1 MSKMKVDM
9 AWALN
14 EQELGVAVA
23 DLVLPDNEAL
33 PELEDLL
40 HNSIVHVTERPE
52 EESHDILKALEKEF
66 RQTLIWGIQ
75 KSQNRPPVAIRAQ
88 RFAENSFDF
97 DRLKAQVESATVTH
111 CIFDT
116 PALIQKVFSEMEIKE
131 EDVLHPDLP
140 DKKDILTLLAHEER
154 GHDTRKRL
162 PDLLVQEIY
171 QAGLD
176 TLF

>member
-1 MSKMKVDM
+1 MSELKSRPE
-9 AWALN
+9 WALD
-14 EQELGVAVA
+14 EDLQDFAVA
-23 DLVLPDNEAL
+23 DLVLPGNETL
-33 PELEDLL
+33 PELDDLL

-52 EESHDILKALEKEF
+52 EESRDILKALEKEY
-66 RQTLIWGIQ
+66 RQALIWGIQ
-75 KSQNRPPVAIRAQ
+75 KSQSRNPVAIKAQ
-88 RFAENSFDF
+88 RFTENSFDF

-116 PALIQKVFSEMEIKE
+116 PALIEKVFSEMEIKE
-131 EDVLHPDLP
+131 EDVLRPDQQ
-140 DKKDILTLLAHEER
+140 DRKDVLTLVAHEER